1 MSEANGRLAA
11 VLDAAYTCFVRYGL
25 KRTTMDDIAHEVGL
39 SRPTLYLSVRN
50 KDEAF
55 AMVARRLLDR
65 AAADAAE
72 AAQSP
77 GELTHR
83 VTGVLETKLRLTIT
97 LNHDSPAHAQEF
109 LSVGSR
115 LLGTMISD
123 YESSLADLVTTLLTD
138 QVARAD
144 AAETA
149 AILVALTFG
158 LESDLT
164 DPDIALGRLRRAV
177 RLIIGGL
184 MAPER

>member
-1 MSEANGRLAA
+1 MSGMDGRLEA
-11 VLDAAYTCFVRYGL
+11 VLDAAYACFVRHGL

-65 AAADAAE
+65 AGAAAAE
-72 AAQSP
+72 AAQSQ
-77 GELTHR
+77 GELAQR
-83 VTGVLETKLRLTIT
+83 VAGVLETKLRLAIT
-97 LNHDSPAHAQEF
+97 LNRDSPAHAQEF

-115 LLGTMISD
+115 LLGMMVTD
-123 YESSLADLVTTLLTD
+123 YEASLAELVTDLLAD
-138 QVARAD
+138 QVPRVD

-164 DPDIALGRLRRAV
+164 DPDIALDRLRRAV

-184 MAPER
+184 MVSGR